1 MHRRHFLVLA
11 TALAAAPLLAG
22 CGPRWIVLT
31 QAAPNPLLNQNK
43 FAVLPVDYTGLIVG
57 QKTEAEYLASKEED
71 TRASW
76 AGDKTGI
83 DTEFVKVLTERAA
96 ESGINVV
103 RATGPADAPFQIRPK
118 VEFIEPGFYA
128 VVAAR
133 ASEVRMKVQITA
145 PDGKIIDEITIRH
158 NTSAS
163 MTNPAVGNRLR
174 DDGEGLG
181 AIMAAYLK
189 SRVMG
194 AQ

>member
-1 MHRRHFLVLA
+1 MHRRSFLVLA

-22 CGPRWIVLT
+22 CGPKWVVLT

-43 FAVLPVDYTGLIVG
+43 FAVLPVDYTGLTVG
-57 QKTEAEYLASKEED
+57 QKTEADYLAEKDAD
-71 TRASW
+71 TRANW
-76 AGDKTGI
+76 DGDKAGI
-83 DTEFVKVLTERAA
+83 DAEFVKVLTERA
-96 ESGINVV
+96 SGAGITVV
-103 RATGPADAPFQIRPK
+103 KAAGPADAPFQIRPK

-128 VVAAR
+128 VVASR
-133 ASEVRMKVQITA
+133 PSEVRMKVQITA

-158 NTSAS
+158 GTQAT

-181 AIMAAYLK
+181 AIMADYLK
-189 SRVMG
+189 VRVTG